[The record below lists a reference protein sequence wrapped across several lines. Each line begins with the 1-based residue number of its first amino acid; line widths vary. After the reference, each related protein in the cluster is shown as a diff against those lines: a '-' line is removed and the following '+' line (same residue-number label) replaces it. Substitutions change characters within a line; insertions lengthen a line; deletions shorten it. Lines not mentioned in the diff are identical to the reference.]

1 MASASAPARVGLYVH
16 ADEHVCVCVCIC
28 RNAAWTD
35 FIVVLLLYSFK
46 KKTIINNKQHDVH
59 EGISDINSR
68 SSIVVHLIKVKTHHL
83 SVKTKTS

>member
-16 ADEHVCVCVCIC
+16 ADEHVCVCVFVGMQHGLTSLLFYRCILS
-28 RNAAWTD
+28 R
-35 FIVVLLLYSFK
+35 
-46 KKTIINNKQHDVH
+46 KKTTINNKQHDVH